1 MMHAA
6 RRENADTVDVLPHD
20 ESIVDALDAGSAC
33 IPEQNNARTR
43 MTTSTHVS
51 AYERRLKMVED
62 VLTGRT
68 ELDGKAAR
76 DLAVHVLRALDH
88 IPERVR

>member
-1 MMHAA
+1 
-6 RRENADTVDVLPHD
+6 
-20 ESIVDALDAGSAC
+20 
-33 IPEQNNARTR
+33 
-43 MTTSTHVS
+43 MTTSTYVS

-68 ELDGKAAR
+68 KLDDKAAR

>member
-1 MMHAA
+1 
-6 RRENADTVDVLPHD
+6 
-20 ESIVDALDAGSAC
+20 
-33 IPEQNNARTR
+33 
-43 MTTSTHVS
+43 MTTSTHAT

>member
-1 MMHAA
+1 
-6 RRENADTVDVLPHD
+6 
-20 ESIVDALDAGSAC
+20 
-33 IPEQNNARTR
+33 
-43 MTTSTHVS
+43 MTTPIHTS

-68 ELDGKAAR
+68 KLGGKAAR
-76 DLAVHVLRALDH
+76 DLAVQVLRALDH

>member
-1 MMHAA
+1 
-6 RRENADTVDVLPHD
+6 
-20 ESIVDALDAGSAC
+20 
-33 IPEQNNARTR
+33 
-43 MTTSTHVS
+43 MTTSTHTS

-68 ELDGKAAR
+68 ELDAKAAR

>member
-1 MMHAA
+1 
-6 RRENADTVDVLPHD
+6 
-20 ESIVDALDAGSAC
+20 
-33 IPEQNNARTR
+33 
-43 MTTSTHVS
+43 MTTSTYTS

-68 ELDGKAAR
+68 ELDGKATR

>member
-1 MMHAA
+1 M
-6 RRENADTVDVLPHD
+6 T
-20 ESIVDALDAGSAC
+20 ES
-33 IPEQNNARTR
+33 TY
-43 MTTSTHVS
+43 MS
-51 AYERRLKMVED
+51 AYERRVKMVED

-68 ELDGKAAR
+68 KMGGKAAR

>member
-1 MMHAA
+1 M
-6 RRENADTVDVLPHD
+6 T
-20 ESIVDALDAGSAC
+20 ES
-33 IPEQNNARTR
+33 TF
-43 MTTSTHVS
+43 TS
-51 AYERRLKMVED
+51 AYDRRLKMVED

-68 ELDGKAAR
+68 ELGGKAAR

>member
-1 MMHAA
+1 M
-6 RRENADTVDVLPHD
+6 T
-20 ESIVDALDAGSAC
+20 ES
-33 IPEQNNARTR
+33 TF
-43 MTTSTHVS
+43 TS
-51 AYERRLKMVED
+51 AYDRRHKMVED

-68 ELDGKAAR
+68 ELGGKAAR